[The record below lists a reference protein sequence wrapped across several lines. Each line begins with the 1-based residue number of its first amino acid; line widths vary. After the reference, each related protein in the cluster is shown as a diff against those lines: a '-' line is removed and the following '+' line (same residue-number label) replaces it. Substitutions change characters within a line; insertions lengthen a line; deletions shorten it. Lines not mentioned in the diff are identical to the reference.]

1 MKVQSFADGEGVEDG
16 LGVPVGGGPVEGLS
30 GFNDFMKAAT
40 DLFEGCEIVV
50 EMRVDDIDVVELQS
64 FE

>member
-16 LGVPVGGGPVEGLS
+16 LGVPVGSGPVEGLS
-30 GFNDFMKAAT
+30 SFNDFMEASA
-40 DLFEGCEIVV
+40 DLFEGREIVV
-50 EMRVDDIDVVELQS
+50 EMGVDDIDVVELQS